1 MERWVSSVSA
11 FILCLTCILESIIFA
26 PGQEAHTDLPS
37 VIMVS
42 IPSYRGPTEWYRD
55 DGVPIVPIVPSVA
68 RWEKNGRHCSRKQF
82 PLRLA
87 YAISIKSQEMT
98 LRKVV
103 IELGLLEFCR
113 CLSFVA
119 ISRAKAITD
128 IAFLNRIGE
137 QRLKKLGGSRVKE
150 IVFAS
155 NASHSFPTVQLKVQ
169 WVQLGPH
176 HLCTILWGH
185 DMKELRP

>member
-1 MERWVSSVSA
+1 M
-11 FILCLTCILESIIFA
+11 I
-26 PGQEAHTDLPS
+26 
-37 VIMVS
+37 S

-87 YAISIKSQEMT
+87 YAISIHKSQGMT

-103 IELGLLEFCR
+103 IELGPADFCR
-113 CLSFVA
+113 GLSFVA
-119 ISRAKAITD
+119 ISRVRAITD

-137 QRLKKLGGSRVKE
+137 QRLKKLGGPNKIAVDLNRRQ
-150 IVFAS
+150 
-155 NASHSFPTVQLKVQ
+155 QLPFYDEGSAEE
-169 WVQLGPH
+169 LGYRFN
-176 HLCTILWGH
+176 
-185 DMKELRP
+185 D